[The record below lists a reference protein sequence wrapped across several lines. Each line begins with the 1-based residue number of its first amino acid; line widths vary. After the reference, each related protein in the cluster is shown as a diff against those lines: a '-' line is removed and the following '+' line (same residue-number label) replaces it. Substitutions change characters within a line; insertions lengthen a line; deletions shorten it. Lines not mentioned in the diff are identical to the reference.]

1 MRTGDPNAVADL
13 DHELPEHLFFTFE
26 DSDQMKDPRAAQQK
40 VFEDEEHDCWPGYF
54 MKSKIWVCRPVAGN
68 FYSFS

>member
-40 VFEDEEHDCWPGYF
+40 VFEDEEERLKH
-54 MKSKIWVCRPVAGN
+54 KRAEEQRERVESKKQAPQ
-68 FYSFS
+68 